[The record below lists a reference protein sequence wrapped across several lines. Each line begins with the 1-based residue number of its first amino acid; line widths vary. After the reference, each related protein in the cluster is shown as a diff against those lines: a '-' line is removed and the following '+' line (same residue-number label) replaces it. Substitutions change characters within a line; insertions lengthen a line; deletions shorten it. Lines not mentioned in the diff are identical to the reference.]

1 MRAIRLLVAAVVVLA
16 GVSAGQSSANEL
28 KVLSAIAVR
37 PALQELAPAFE
48 TASKHKLKIEY
59 ATAGAVAQKIE
70 ADDELDVVILTQPL
84 VAKLVKQAKIVGGTT
99 KVLARAEI
107 GLAVKKGAKKPD
119 ISSPEAL
126 KQALLNAKSLAYGDP
141 ASGGAVSAH
150 IGKVVEK
157 LGIADA
163 LKPKTRLMPA
173 ATGPGVPPIGQALQ
187 RGDVEIGMGSVGTL
201 SQIEGIEVVG
211 PLPADLQSPELVFV
225 AGSPQGSEQP
235 VPAKAFIDFLAGPK
249 AKEVYKAKGLQ
260 PG

>member
-1 MRAIRLLVAAVVVLA
+1 MRAIRLLVAAVAVLA

-28 KVLSAIAVR
+28 KVLSAIALR
-37 PALQELAPAFE
+37 PALQELASAFE
-48 TASKHKLKIEY
+48 AASKHKLKIEY

-84 VAKLVKQAKIVGGTT
+84 VNKLVKEAKIVGGTT

-119 ISSPEAL
+119 IASPEAF
-126 KQALLNAKSLAYGDP
+126 KQTLLNTKSLAYADP
-141 ASGGAVSAH
+141 AGGGAVGAH
-150 IGKVVEK
+150 IAKVVEK
-157 LGIADA
+157 LGLADA
-163 LKPKTRLMPA
+163 LKPKTKLLQVS
-173 ATGPGVPPIGQALQ
+173 GQNPPPFGEALQ
-187 RGDVEIGMGSVGTL
+187 RGEAEIAMGPISVL
-201 SQIEGIEVVG
+201 MEIQGIEIVG